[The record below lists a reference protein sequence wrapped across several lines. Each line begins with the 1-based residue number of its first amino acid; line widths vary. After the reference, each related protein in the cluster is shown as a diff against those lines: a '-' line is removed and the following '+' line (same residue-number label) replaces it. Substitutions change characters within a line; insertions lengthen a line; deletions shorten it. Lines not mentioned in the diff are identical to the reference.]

1 MGIEIEKKFL
11 LANDGWRGLDAGR
24 LYRQGY
30 LNSERGRT
38 VRVRTVEEHG
48 YLTIKGPAVGGVRPE
63 YEYEI
68 PVADA
73 VAMLQTLCPRP
84 LIEKRR
90 YRIGFQGFVWE
101 VDEFFGDNQGL
112 VLAEIELPSPDT
124 FFEKPPWIG
133 QEVTGDRRYANAAL
147 SRRPYRLWAEKT
159 RLAASS
165 SF

>member
-48 YLTIKGPAVGGVRPE
+48 YLTIKGPAVGGIRPE

-73 VAMLQTLCPRP
+73 VAMLQTLCLRP

-90 YRIGFQGFVWE
+90 YCIDFQGFVWE

-112 VLAEIELPSPDT
+112 MLAEIELPAPDQP
-124 FFEKPPWIG
+124 FAKPPWIG
-133 QEVTGDRRYANAAL
+133 QEVTDDPRYTNAAL
-147 SRRPYRLWAEKT
+147 SRRPYRLWNGK
-159 RLAASS
+159 
-165 SF
+165 